1 MRETVDRIST
11 GRAGVKLAATWATSV
26 DEVREAQRLRFRIFA
41 GEMGARL
48 APGRATLEGHD
59 IDRFDDFCA
68 HLLIRAHAA
77 NDGAPPRVVGT
88 YRVLTPEAALRAGGY
103 YSETEFDLARLR
115 PLRRRMA
122 ELGRSCVDP
131 AWRTGGTILSLWAA
145 LGDFM
150 VRHRLDIAFGCA
162 SVSSSDGG
170 HRAASVWRHV
180 SLHHLAPVERRA
192 VPLHPATL
200 PASCDAIDA
209 ALPPLIKGY
218 LRCGAEVLGPPGF
231 DPDFDTADFPMLM
244 RFDNLP
250 HRHHRRFVDSG
261 RHRPI
266 DRSVPPSA

>member
-115 PLRRRMA
+115 PLRRRM
-122 ELGRSCVDP
+122 
-131 AWRTGGTILSLWAA
+131 
-145 LGDFM
+145 
-150 VRHRLDIAFGCA
+150 
-162 SVSSSDGG
+162 
-170 HRAASVWRHV
+170 
-180 SLHHLAPVERRA
+180 
-192 VPLHPATL
+192 
-200 PASCDAIDA
+200 
-209 ALPPLIKGY
+209 
-218 LRCGAEVLGPPGF
+218 
-231 DPDFDTADFPMLM
+231 
-244 RFDNLP
+244 
-250 HRHHRRFVDSG
+250 
-261 RHRPI
+261 
-266 DRSVPPSA
+266 